1 MRPCK
6 IRLICL
12 RSRLKIRKSGFLL
25 LKATK
30 RKKKR
35 PLNLK
40 TSGLPTNSPRERTTH
55 TTLATKLLTMEN
67 IMFAR

>member
-6 IRLICL
+6 SRLICL
-12 RSRLKIRKSGFLL
+12 RSRLKIRKSGFPL

-35 PLNLK
+35 PLNRK
-40 TSGLPTNSPRERTTH
+40 TSGLSTNSPQGRMTH
-55 TTLATKLLTMEN
+55 TMLATKLLIMGN
-67 IMFAR
+67 ITFAR